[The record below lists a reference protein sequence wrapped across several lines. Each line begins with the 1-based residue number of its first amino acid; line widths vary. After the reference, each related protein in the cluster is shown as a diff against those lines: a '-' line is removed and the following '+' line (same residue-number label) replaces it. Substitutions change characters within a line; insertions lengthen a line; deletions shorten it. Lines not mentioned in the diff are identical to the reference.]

1 MPDHT
6 ACPPELIER
15 LEWDSSHFGFPVAR
29 ITRPDLPLDQ
39 LPAALQSARDDGIE
53 LLYWSAIPSRVVPE
67 ELLRRFSGLL
77 TDRKVTFRA
86 DLERFEPSA
95 PHDHVSDFRIEEYPC
110 CDATPELLEL
120 AVGAGEWS
128 RYRRDPNLPAGKFRS
143 LYEIW
148 MRRSTLR
155 ELANTVL
162 VARNG
167 AGPCIGVVTIGGDGK
182 LADIGLLAVDPRAR
196 GRGVAS
202 ALMGAARDWMLAA
215 GVPSAQ
221 VVTQLENQPAC
232 KLYLRSG
239 YRQADLRHVH
249 HFWPCKSQS

>member
-6 ACPPELIER
+6 ACPPELLER

-29 ITRPDLPLDQ
+29 ISRPDLSVDQ
-39 LPAALQSARDDGIE
+39 LQGALQSARERGIE
-53 LLYWSAIPSRVVPE
+53 LLYWSAIPSRVVPD

-77 TDRKVTFRA
+77 ADRKVTFQA
-86 DLERFEPSA
+86 DPGRLQPVA
-95 PHDHVSDFRIEEYPC
+95 PANPASEFRIEEYPC
-110 CDATPELLEL
+110 SEPAPELLEL

-128 RYRRDPNLPAGKFRS
+128 RYRRDPNVPPAKFRS

-167 AGPCIGVVTIGGDGK
+167 AGPCVGVITIGGDGK
-182 LADIGLLAVDPRAR
+182 LADIGLLAVDSRTR
-196 GRGVAS
+196 GRGVAL
-202 ALMGAARDWMLAA
+202 ALMDAARNWMLAA

-221 VVTQLENQPAC
+221 VVTQLDNEPAC
-232 KLYLRSG
+232 KLYVRSG